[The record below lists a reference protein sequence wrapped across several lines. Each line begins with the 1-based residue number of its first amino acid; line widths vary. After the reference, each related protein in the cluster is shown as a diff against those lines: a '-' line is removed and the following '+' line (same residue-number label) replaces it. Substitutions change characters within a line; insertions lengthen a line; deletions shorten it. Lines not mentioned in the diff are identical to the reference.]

1 MHIPDINT
9 PERFNEFKQ
18 ALNRA
23 LNTWDDGPRWLFD
36 LSDKLEAVQMVKVS
50 LNEKPKAK
58 PSADSESLDTFDVQ
72 SLITVAENR
81 ARAAKAEHRA
91 MKERGETP
99 AAPAEQPEKQLLYS
113 DVKEKLQ
120 EVLNKIGLDDAKRIV
135 NVFGEAQRMVD
146 ISPLNYRAVYDEC
159 LRTLADYEAKATTII
174 QKPVV
179 ARTDNHV
186 LVDVLQ
192 LKTIRN
198 DITLAGN
205 RLTMAQKILTDLIG
219 DGA

>member
-36 LSDKLEAVQMVKVS
+36 LSDKLEAVQTLTVS
-50 LNEKPKAK
+50 LNEQPKAK

-81 ARAAKAEHRA
+81 ARVAKAEHRA
-91 MKERGETP
+91 AQFRGE
-99 AAPAEQPEKQLLYS
+99 
-113 DVKEKLQ
+113 V
-120 EVLNKIGLDDAKRIV
+120 R
-135 NVFGEAQRMVD
+135 
-146 ISPLNYRAVYDEC
+146 
-159 LRTLADYEAKATTII
+159 
-174 QKPVV
+174 PVV